1 MSVNTMSFEQ
11 VAAILNDINKGV
23 TGREEQIAPKNTAE
37 FVSVATSVLQ
47 AGYDPVMGSISQMV
61 TKTIFSIRP
70 YERHY
75 KELERTRQEWGAI
88 TRKLQMID
96 REAVR
101 SAAYELVDGE
111 SIDPFKVNL
120 PKTLQT
126 NFYGF
131 ETYQRDDTTTLQQLD
146 NAFMG
151 PEQLGEFMAMKI
163 QNISDQIEQDHESL
177 ARMTVANFIAG
188 KVAAENGVVHCLTE
202 FNEET
207 GLNVDSTTVYSP
219 ENFPHFCEWLVA
231 KVEILSKR
239 MTERTIA
246 YQIQITDK
254 QITRHTPQ
262 RDQRIYLFEPL
273 KISMEKRVLAGE
285 YHDNYLKLAKN
296 EGVNFWQNFLD
307 PMKISVKPSYLKADG
322 TIEESQSE
330 IEVDKVIG
338 VIFDR
343 DALGYTIHDY
353 RAVNSPVNQKG
364 LYYNTTY
371 TFTDRYWNDFTEKGI
386 VLLMD

>member
-163 QNISDQIEQDHESL
+163 QNISDQIELRFCLSPYDRMFGFLYRIIMIRYH
-177 ARMTVANFIAG
+177 ARPG
-188 KVAAENGVVHCLTE
+188 CL
-202 FNEET
+202 
-207 GLNVDSTTVYSP
+207 
-219 ENFPHFCEWLVA
+219 
-231 KVEILSKR
+231 R
-239 MTERTIA
+239 
-246 YQIQITDK
+246 Q
-254 QITRHTPQ
+254 
-262 RDQRIYLFEPL
+262 
-273 KISMEKRVLAGE
+273 
-285 YHDNYLKLAKN
+285 
-296 EGVNFWQNFLD
+296 
-307 PMKISVKPSYLKADG
+307 
-322 TIEESQSE
+322 
-330 IEVDKVIG
+330 
-338 VIFDR
+338 
-343 DALGYTIHDY
+343 
-353 RAVNSPVNQKG
+353 
-364 LYYNTTY
+364 
-371 TFTDRYWNDFTEKGI
+371 
-386 VLLMD
+386 VLLVLEFLFIICDLFDLDYKVH